1 MRTKDI
7 EMSPAVADLALDKIA
22 ETGSGR
28 EVAGGT
34 VVAEVG
40 HDGALMR
47 GLGEVSQSLLK
58 VVVAQGG
65 MGGTM
70 EQGDA
75 GESCFRVLVE
85 RYKTGVV
92 M

>member
-40 HDGALMR
+40 HVDEMALLQR
-47 GLGEVSQSLLK
+47 RLVVGCCRSLGRCGWCE
-58 VVVAQGG
+58 
-65 MGGTM
+65 
-70 EQGDA
+70 
-75 GESCFRVLVE
+75 
-85 RYKTGVV
+85 
-92 M
+92 